1 MPNIAALHPQIV
13 HFVVG
18 LGLLGILLRI
28 ISLLGKGAWLNPA
41 AATLLI
47 LSAGAGWFAVRSGTE
62 AHGLAERVPGAREAV
77 QAHEDWGKKARNV
90 LLVVGG
96 LEVLGLIFAS
106 RRAGPVI
113 RFLSAAAG
121 VAAGFTIYEAAEHG
135 GDLVY
140 NYAGG
145 VGIRSGKPDD
155 LKRLLT
161 AGLFHSARVARDSG
175 RTDEA
180 AQLTEELARLNPNDP
195 TVQLLAIE
203 SKLKD
208 RGDPAGALADLA
220 RMQVPAD
227 DPRLAPRRG
236 ILTAQALVASGQPD
250 SARTILKALAA
261 RFPGSRGIKD
271 ALDKLK

>member
-13 HFVVG
+13 HFVVA

-28 ISLLGKGAWLNPA
+28 VSLLGKGAWLNPA
-41 AATLLI
+41 AAILLI
-47 LSAGAGWFAVRSGTE
+47 ISAGAGWLAVRSGTE
-62 AHGLAERVPGAREAV
+62 AHGPAERVPGAREAV
-77 QAHEDWGKKARNV
+77 QTHEDWGKKARNV

-96 LEVLGLIFAS
+96 LEVLGLLFAS
-106 RRAGPVI
+106 RRGGKAI
-113 RFLSAAAG
+113 RFVSAAAG
-121 VAAGFTIYEAAEHG
+121 VVAGFTIYEAAEHG

-145 VGIRSGKPDD
+145 IGIRSGNPDD
-155 LKRLLT
+155 LRHLLT

-175 RTDEA
+175 RADEA
-180 AQLTEELARLNPNDP
+180 AHLTEELARLSPTDP
-195 TVQLLAIE
+195 TIQLLAAE

-208 RGDPAGALADLA
+208 RGDPAGALAALA
-220 RMQVPAD
+220 QVQVAAD

-250 SARTILKALAA
+250 SAKAILKALAA
-261 RFPGSRGIKD
+261 RFPDSRSVKD